1 MFTAELFASTKRWKL
16 PKCLSKKIDKLW
28 LTDKMPN
35 GQAVK
40 MGELELWC
48 QWLALGKIL
57 NELPEDETYAI
68 YAIKN
73 SYL

>member
-1 MFTAELFASTKRWKL
+1 MFTAELFASRKRWKL
-16 PKCLSKKIDKLW
+16 PKWLSKKVDKSW
-28 LTDKMPN
+28 PIY
-35 GQAVK
+35 K
-40 MGELELWC
+40 MGELELQC

-57 NELPEDETYAI
+57 NELPEDKTYAI

>member
-1 MFTAELFASTKRWKL
+1 M
-16 PKCLSKKIDKLW
+16 DKSW
-28 LTDKMPN
+28 LIYKMPN
-35 GQAVK
+35 SQAVK

-57 NELPEDETYAI
+57 HELPEDETYAI